1 MRSPFARDESKRAA
15 DLRQAGEAAAA
26 PFGELVAEAERI
38 AASVVMGVHGQR
50 RRGTGETFWEYRHP
64 RAEDGAQAVDWRMS
78 AKSSELYVRENEQE
92 AANTVWLWRD
102 GSATMDFGSSRDLP
116 LKKDRAAVCMIA
128 MAALLSRGGERIA
141 ALGESAR
148 ARGGE
153 MGLERTAIRLGTGP
167 GSLASVESAPVSRYG
182 RVVLAS
188 DFLDPIETW
197 PAGRCFALLT
207 RWKKTFRSGAGP
219 GSRPQTTVRV
229 CCSAV
234 RRKRARPIARA
245 GRNMVTGWPIWHAP
259 MAGRWS
265 LTGLTGPRLRPCS
278 PCIARW
284 RGTYRC
290 WHSAPSPLPR
300 RWP

>member
-1 MRSPFARDESKRAA
+1 MRSPFARDTATRAA
-15 DLRQAGEAAAA
+15 DLRQAGEALAA

-50 RRGTGETFWEYRHP
+50 RRGTGETFWEYRHH

-188 DFLDPIETW
+188 DFLDPAETW
-197 PAGRCFALLT
+197 RARLSRFAALQAGGALLRIIDPMEEDFPFRGRTRFEASDDSESLLFGRAEEARKAYRT
-207 RWKKTFRSGAGP
+207 RWQEHGDRLADLARSFGWTLVTHRTD
-219 GSRPQTTVRV
+219 RPATQ
-229 CCSAV
+229 AV
-234 RRKRARPIARA
+234 LALHRALARD
-245 GRNMVTGWPIWHAP
+245 I
-259 MAGRWS
+259 
-265 LTGLTGPRLRPCS
+265 
-278 PCIARW
+278 
-284 RGTYRC
+284 
-290 WHSAPSPLPR
+290 
-300 RWP
+300 

>member
-1 MRSPFARDESKRAA
+1 MRSPFARDDSKRAA

-50 RRGTGETFWEYRHP
+50 RRGAGETFWEYRHH

-148 ARGGE
+148 ARSGE

-188 DFLDPIETW
+188 DFLDPVETW
-197 PAGRCFALLT
+197 RARLSRFAALQASGALLRIIDPMEEDFPFKGRT
-207 RWKKTFRSGAGP
+207 RFEASDDSENLLFGRAEEARKAYRARWKDHGNRLADLARCYGWTLVTHRTD
-219 GSRPQTTVRV
+219 RPATQ
-229 CCSAV
+229 AV
-234 RRKRARPIARA
+234 LALHRALARE
-245 GRNMVTGWPIWHAP
+245 I
-259 MAGRWS
+259 
-265 LTGLTGPRLRPCS
+265 
-278 PCIARW
+278 
-284 RGTYRC
+284 
-290 WHSAPSPLPR
+290 
-300 RWP
+300 